1 MPRTKEQFEEIRQN
15 RKAHIMAS
23 AMKLF
28 AEEGYGHVT
37 ISTLAKYAGISKGL
51 MYNYFESKD
60 QLLKE
65 IIDSG
70 VHEIME
76 YFDPNH
82 NGVLTSE
89 EFELFI
95 RKTFQLMHENQEFW
109 MQFFGL
115 MVQPNIQEFLKSS
128 ALVKFME
135 QYFGMFASY
144 FKKMG
149 FEDPMLEVL
158 QLSVIIEGLGVMMFY
173 SKGLTEISPDMFKK
187 LEDRIIKMY
196 T

>member
-1 MPRTKEQFEEIRQN
+1 MPRTKEQFNELRQD

-28 AEEGYGHVT
+28 AEEGYGHVS
-37 ISTLAKYAGISKGL
+37 ISALARHAGISKGL
-51 MYNYFESKD
+51 MYNYFESKE

-70 VHEIME
+70 VNEIMV

-82 NGVLTSE
+82 DGVLTSE
-89 EFELFI
+89 EFELFV
-95 RKTFQLMHENQEFW
+95 RKTFRLMHENQEFW

-128 ALVKFME
+128 ALVDFME
-135 QYFGMFASY
+135 QYFGMFAAY
-144 FKKMG
+144 FEKMG

-158 QLSVIIEGLGVMMFY
+158 QLSVVIEGLGIMMIY
-173 SKGLTEISPDMFKK
+173 SKGLTNISPDMFKK
-187 LEDRIIKMY
+187 FEDRIIKMY